1 MLQIQ
6 NISVKVG
13 SKFLLKNVSLGVHP
27 GKLVALIGPNGAGK
41 STLLKSIA
49 GDIPYTGD
57 VYLNG
62 QLIKTISAQDKATFQ
77 AVMTQKS
84 AVNFQFSVEE
94 ITLMGRYPHFDH
106 QPSLKD
112 WKVVRRQNEL
122 LALSEIENQ
131 IHYSLSGGEQQR
143 NHFARILAQLDS
155 EYLGTKLML
164 LDEPLNNLDIEF
176 QHKIMEITKD
186 FVAKGNAALVVMHD
200 INMAAAFADELVL
213 LKNGE
218 ILTTGAVDEVLNRQN
233 LKTCYNMDACVHQ
246 HPFLPHKVVYFQ
258 PLKQELESIEQA
270 SALINS

>member
-1 MLQIQ
+1 MLQVQ
-6 NISVKVG
+6 NISVNVG
-13 SKFLLKNVSLGVHP
+13 SKSLLKNVSLEVHP

-49 GDIPYTGD
+49 GDIPYKGE
-57 VYLNG
+57 VALNG

-84 AVNFQFSVEE
+84 AVNFQFTVEE

-106 QPSLKD
+106 QPTAKD
-112 WKVVRRQNEL
+112 WQVVHRQNEL
-122 LALSEIENQ
+122 LALSEKENQ

-143 NHFARILAQLDS
+143 NHFARILAQLES
-155 EYLGTKLML
+155 EYLGPKLML
-164 LDEPLNNLDIEF
+164 LDEPLNNLDIEY
-176 QHKIMEITKD
+176 QHKIMEITTE

-218 ILTTGAVDEVLNRQN
+218 ILTQGAVDEVLTSQN
-233 LKTCYNMDACVHQ
+233 LRTCYNMNACVHQ
-246 HPFLPHKVVYFQ
+246 HPFLSHKVVYFQ
-258 PLKQELESIEQA
+258 PLNQESIERA